1 MMEKEDLEKLRENFS
16 EDFDDF
22 EMMEDMEEIPK
33 NYPRKI
39 KKPYVA
45 S

>member
-1 MMEKEDLEKLRENFS
+1 MDKEDLEKLRENFS

-22 EMMEDMEEIPK
+22 EIMENEVEEIPK
-33 NYPRKI
+33 NYTRRI